1 MDKIN
6 DYIKNLKFQ
15 NTVVGGYDKESVYTV
30 LKELVDIFSV
40 ELSKYEDEIK
50 KYKDEN
56 QELLV
61 KIQEMNPNN
70 DNQEKENLELADEV
84 SNLKDYVEEYHILE
98 KKYDELIKE
107 KASKD
112 MLVKKIKGESEKTI
126 NDFNQKYDELLKEN
140 KEKDELIQLL
150 RNNTNNDYEEL
161 KEKYNHLL
169 KEIEEKDKLIQNNN
183 ENKDNVIDTQQQ
195 NKDFINEYNKT
206 DIEEEEKIAV
216 ETVTAK
222 YKIMID
228 SLTEDFIRSTA
239 SIRLEN
245 KQLKEELLMV
255 KKEKEE
261 KEEFIDEIN
270 NLYSALDEI
279 RGKYKKGE

>member
-30 LKELVDIFSV
+30 LKELVDIFSI

-70 DNQEKENLELADEV
+70 DNQEKGNLELADEV

>member
-1 MDKIN
+1 
-6 DYIKNLKFQ
+6 
-15 NTVVGGYDKESVYTV
+15 
-30 LKELVDIFSV
+30 
-40 ELSKYEDEIK
+40 
-50 KYKDEN
+50 
-56 QELLV
+56 
-61 KIQEMNPNN
+61 
-70 DNQEKENLELADEV
+70 
-84 SNLKDYVEEYHILE
+84 
-98 KKYDELIKE
+98 
-107 KASKD
+107 KD

-126 NDFNQKYDELLKEN
+126 NGLNQKYDELLKVN

>member
-30 LKELVDIFSV
+30 LKELVDIFSI

-70 DNQEKENLELADEV
+70 DNQEKENLKLADEV

>member
-30 LKELVDIFSV
+30 LKELVDIFSI

-70 DNQEKENLELADEV
+70 DNQEKENLKLADEV

-126 NDFNQKYDELLKEN
+126 NGLNQKYDELLKEN

>member
-30 LKELVDIFSV
+30 LKELVDIFSI

-70 DNQEKENLELADEV
+70 DNQEKENLKLADEV

-126 NDFNQKYDELLKEN
+126 NGLNQKYDELLKEN
-140 KEKDELIQLL
+140 KEKEELIQLL

>member
-70 DNQEKENLELADEV
+70 DNQEKENLKLADEV